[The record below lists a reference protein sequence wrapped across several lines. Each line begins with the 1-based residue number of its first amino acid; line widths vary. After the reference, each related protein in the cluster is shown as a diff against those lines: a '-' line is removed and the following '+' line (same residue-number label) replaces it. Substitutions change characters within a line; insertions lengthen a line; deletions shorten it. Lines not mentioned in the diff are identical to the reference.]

1 LHNRFLYRL
10 DKNHYSTIDEFVF
23 DLRLIAANC
32 LQFNS
37 NPGDSMKN
45 YDSFR
50 DIAVKFLET
59 SEMLCNFFIVQHEV
73 SSSSSSSSSAKVNV
87 YPTILHCW
95 VDCVK
100 VIDELIQVSN
110 PLDGSQTAW
119 FFMEPVSHYCGGQYP
134 EGMESFHPLPPPLI

>member
-1 LHNRFLYRL
+1 
-10 DKNHYSTIDEFVF
+10 
-23 DLRLIAANC
+23 
-32 LQFNS
+32 
-37 NPGDSMKN
+37 MKN

-119 FFMEPVSHYCGGQYP
+119 FFMEPVSYYCGGQYP